1 MQLFSVIRRISEANR
16 SAQRQMERQL
26 NSLTKPLGSLGDV
39 EDLAI
44 QLAGMTGS
52 TELTIDPAMVLLLA
66 ADHGVTAEGVSAF
79 PADVTQQMV
88 QNFLS
93 QGAAINVLSRASLAR
108 VQVIDMGIN
117 ADLSIPGLISRKIRM
132 GTSNMTKGPAMSY
145 DEAIRAIE
153 TGIEIA
159 HDAVTQGAKL
169 LALGEMGIG
178 NTTASSAILAVL
190 GQIPVEDV
198 VGVGT
203 GIRDNVRERKIFVI
217 EKAIAVNQPNAFD
230 PIDILS
236 KVGGFEIAGL
246 TGIVLEAAASRVPV
260 LVDGF
265 ITAVAALIATKLAP
279 LSAQYLIG
287 SHESVEPGHKIV
299 NRLLGIRPLLRLHLR
314 LGEGS
319 GAALALPILRTAT
332 LIPKEMSTFES
343 AQISGALDGSVQGA
357 SAEPQSVSSV
367 PPVPKRHEFQSFY
380 KEGVY
385 KAIYERRDIR
395 SFLKHPIEEEKLRRI
410 LDAAHHAPSVG
421 FMQPWNFILVQSDS
435 IKQQLHDMVSKEVQI
450 AGNYFEGH
458 RAELYPK
465 LKVQGIVEAPITLCV
480 TNDPT
485 RDGTHVLGRNTIPE
499 TDVYSVVCAIEN
511 LWLAARAEGL
521 GVGWVSFYK
530 KEDVRQL
537 LGIPAHIDPVALLS
551 IGYTAAFQNKP
562 ILESVGWGRRQSLE
576 DLLFSDAW
584 GMPFT
589 FQRKIGA
596 AE

>member
-1 MQLFSVIRRISEANR
+1 
-16 SAQRQMERQL
+16 
-26 NSLTKPLGSLGDV
+26 
-39 EDLAI
+39 
-44 QLAGMTGS
+44 
-52 TELTIDPAMVLLLA
+52 MVLLLA
-66 ADHGVTAEGVSAF
+66 ADHGIATEGVSAF

-88 QNFLS
+88 QNFMS

-108 VQVIDMGIN
+108 VQVIDIGVN
-117 ADLSIPGLISRKIRM
+117 GDLSIPGLISRKIRM

-153 TGIEIA
+153 TGIEMA

-169 LALGEMGIG
+169 SALGEMGIG
-178 NTTASSAILAVL
+178 NTTASGAILAVL

-203 GIRDNVRERKIFVI
+203 GIRDNVRESKIFVI

-230 PIDILS
+230 PIDVLS

-279 LSAQYLIG
+279 LSAHYLIG

-299 NRLLGIRPLLRLHLR
+299 NHLLGIRPLLRLHLR

-319 GAALALPILRTAT
+319 GAALALPILRAAT

-367 PPVPKRHEFQSFY
+367 PPVPKRHEFQSFH

-435 IKQQLHDMVSKEVQI
+435 IKQQLHDMVAKEVQI
-450 AGNYFEGH
+450 AGTYFEGS

-465 LKVQGIVEAPITLCV
+465 LKVQGILEAPITLCV
-480 TNDPT
+480 TNDPS

-530 KEDVRQL
+530 KGDVRQL

-551 IGYTAAFQNKP
+551 IGYSAAFQDKP
-562 ILESVGWGRRQSLE
+562 VLESVGWSPRESLE
-576 DLLFSDAW
+576 DLLFSDTW

-589 FQRKIGA
+589 FQR
-596 AE
+596 

>member
-1 MQLFSVIRRISEANR
+1 
-16 SAQRQMERQL
+16 MERKL

-39 EDLAI
+39 EDLAV

-52 TELTIDPAMVLLLA
+52 TELTIDPAVVLLLA
-66 ADHGVTAEGVSAF
+66 ADHGVAAEGVSAF

-88 QNFLS
+88 RNFIS
-93 QGAAINVLSRASLAR
+93 QGAAINVLSRACLAR
-108 VQVIDMGIN
+108 VQVIDIGVN
-117 ADLSIPGLISRKIRM
+117 QDLSIPGLISRKIRM
-132 GTSNMTKGPAMSY
+132 GTNNMTQGPAMSI
-145 DEAIRAIE
+145 DEAVRAIE
-153 TGIEIA
+153 TGIEMA
-159 HDAVTQGAKL
+159 HDAIIQGAKL

-198 VGVGT
+198 VGVGS
-203 GIRDNVRERKIFVI
+203 GISDNVRERKISVI
-217 EKAIAVNQPNAFD
+217 KKAIAVNQPNACD
-230 PIDILS
+230 PLDVLS

-246 TGIVLEAAASRVPV
+246 TGVVLEAAASRVPV

-265 ITAVAALIATKLAP
+265 ITTVAALIATRLAP
-279 LSAQYLIG
+279 LAAHYLIG

-299 NRLLGIRPLLRLHLR
+299 NHLLGIRPLLRLRLR

-319 GAALALPILRTAT
+319 GAALALPILRAAT

-343 AQISGALDGSVQGA
+343 AKISGSLDGSVQGA
-357 SAEPQSVSSV
+357 SGEAQSVPYV
-367 PPVPKRHEFQSFY
+367 PPVPKRHEFQSFH

-435 IKQQLHDMVSKEVQI
+435 IKQQLHDMVSREVKI
-450 AGNYFEGH
+450 AATYFEGR

-465 LKVQGIVEAPITLCV
+465 LKVQGILEAPITLCV

-485 RDGTHVLGRNTIPE
+485 RDGNHVLGRNTIAE

-511 LWLAARAEGL
+511 LWLAARAEGF

-537 LGIPAHIDPVALLS
+537 LGIPAHVDPVALIS
-551 IGYTAAFQNKP
+551 MGYTAAFQNKP
-562 ILESVGWGRRQSLE
+562 ILESVGWGRRQNLE
-576 DLLFSDAW
+576 DLLFSNAW

-589 FQRKIGA
+589 FQH
-596 AE
+596 